1 MSMFPCCLDLG
12 NIADVEVNVIAPCG
26 SETMLCIVAGMMPL
40 KLQIVLYINANAR
53 KQYNLGV

>member
-1 MSMFPCCLDLG
+1 
-12 NIADVEVNVIAPCG
+12 
-26 SETMLCIVAGMMPL
+26 MLCIVAGMMPL